1 MAFDENAST
10 IARDDAMI
18 TLVPPPLTLT
28 HRDTDQPITRCAV
41 TLGPATSVDT
51 VLGGPVAASP
61 GRLTHALVR
70 DRSDLASDG
79 RPYKIIITDRRAR
92 KIRDTCFVP
101 AETAGL

>member
-1 MAFDENAST
+1 
-10 IARDDAMI
+10 MI
-18 TLVPPPLTLT
+18 TLVPPLTLT

-70 DRSDLASDG
+70 VRDRSDLASDG

-92 KIRDTCFVP
+92 KIRDTN
-101 AETAGL
+101 T